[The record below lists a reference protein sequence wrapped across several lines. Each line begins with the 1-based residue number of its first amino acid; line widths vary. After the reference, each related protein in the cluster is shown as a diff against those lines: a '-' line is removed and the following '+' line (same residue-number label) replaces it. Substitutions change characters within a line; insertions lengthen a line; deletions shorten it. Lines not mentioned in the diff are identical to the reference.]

1 MVQQLNEFE
10 VCTSIYFVLQY
21 VGVASYTILIY
32 DHLLTFGEEVEYI
45 WKGHKGPSTVSDWI
59 S

>member
-10 VCTSIYFVLQY
+10 MCTSIYFVLQY

-32 DHLLTFGEEVEYI
+32 DHLLTFGEEIEYI
-45 WKGHKGPSTVSDWI
+45 WKGHKGPSTVSA
-59 S
+59 